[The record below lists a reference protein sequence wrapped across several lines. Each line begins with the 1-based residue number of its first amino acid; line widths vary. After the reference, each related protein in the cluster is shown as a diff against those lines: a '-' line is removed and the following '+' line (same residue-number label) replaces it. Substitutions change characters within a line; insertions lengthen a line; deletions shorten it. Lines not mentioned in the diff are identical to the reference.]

1 MPRTYWVYI
10 LASRKHGTLY
20 IGVTNDLS
28 RRVFEHK
35 RGSVPGFTAQYGI
48 DRLVWYEAYDDVR
61 EAIGREKQL
70 KHWNRDWKIR
80 LIEELKPDWIDLYP
94 TLNM

>member
-1 MPRTYWVYI
+1 MGRTYWVYI

-35 RGSVPGFTAQYGI
+35 QRIVPGFTAQYGI
-48 DRLVWYEAYDDVR
+48 DRLVWYEAYNDIR

-80 LIEELKPDWIDLYP
+80 LIEEFNPDWMDLYP
-94 TLNM
+94 TLNL

>member
-1 MPRTYWVYI
+1 MARTYWVYI
-10 LASRKHGTLY
+10 LASRKHGTLS

-35 RGSVPGFTAQYGI
+35 QGSVPGFTAQYGVN
-48 DRLVWYEAYDDVR
+48 RLVWYEAYEDVR

-80 LIEELKPDWIDLYP
+80 LIEEFNPDWIDLYP